1 MALQLL
7 TKKQS
12 TLLKAIGGS
21 KAIADSFYLTGGT
34 ALAGFYLFHRYSEDL
49 DFFSER
55 EVDPLALTAWF
66 HTLKQTLSIAT
77 VDYRQSFN
85 RNLYFLTFSDG
96 ETVKTEFTYFPFT
109 PIEKPIKTDYGVSLD
124 SMRDIAVNK
133 LFSIY
138 QRTVARDYIDLFFL
152 VQKSEA
158 TVADLIKQ
166 ARIKFDTAID
176 PLQLGSQFAKAADVR
191 DYPRM
196 AVPLDHSAW
205 QQFFAEEAEKLKPQI
220 FR

>member
-55 EVDPLALTAWF
+55 EFDPLAITSWF

-109 PIEKPIKTDYGVSLD
+109 PVEKRIKSDYGVSLD

-133 LFSIY
+133 LFSVY
-138 QRTVARDYIDLFFL
+138 QRSVARDYIDLFFL
-152 VQKSEA
+152 VRQKGMNLSE
-158 TVADLIKQ
+158 LIKQ
-166 ARIKFDTAID
+166 ARIKFDTPID
-176 PLQLGSQFAKAADVR
+176 PLQLGTQFAKAADVR

-196 AVPLDHSAW
+196 VEPLDHATW
-205 QQFFAEEAEKLKPQI
+205 RQFFEGEAKKLKPDI
-220 FR
+220 LR